1 MLLKCAIGIREPFWR
16 LTMKKLNEEQEIRI
30 QRIVSSIDSRLEKL
44 QQTIN
49 DCMPNLSPCR
59 RDASKASPYTEKDKL
74 TESEKKEISKKFCSS
89 SLNDKYLHL

>member
-16 LTMKKLNEEQEIRI
+16 LTM
-30 QRIVSSIDSRLEKL
+30 EKL

-49 DCMPNLSPCR
+49 NCMPNLPPRR

-89 SLNDKYLHL
+89 ADKYLKL